1 MMTGYANP
9 VRLTTSLIGV
19 SGGDYSNIKTGT
31 IIMTNLPHDYYV
43 NLVKILLKK
52 ASYADKFRLA
62 EIIERE
68 AMRIASNDN
77 AVSDAKISLV
87 TKIVMGGAK

>member
-68 AMRIASNDN
+68 AMRIAGNDN

-87 TKIVMGGAK
+87 TKVVMGGAK